1 MSNPVSI
8 MTAIPYVNSTP
19 HIGNVLTT
27 LAGDV
32 TARYYRMRGDDV
44 VFQSGTDENGQKIK
58 EAADRSGEG
67 VGPFVDRIA
76 GRFIE
81 IFKSLNL
88 SYDAFVRT
96 TSDEHRRAAQ
106 ALFSKLQENGHIY
119 IGTYEGWYDVST
131 ETYFKE
137 SELVDG
143 KSPDGNE
150 VRWVSEQNYFFRLG
164 SFGDQLIEAIESG
177 RMKIIPETRQ
187 NEVLSFIRQGLRDTC
202 ISRTNTGWGIP
213 VPGDDSQAIY
223 VWFDA
228 VICYIASL
236 GYPDSFDAKRWPPVV
251 QWLGKDI
258 LTRFHATLW
267 PAMLMGA
274 GLEVPKAVAAHG
286 WILLGGEKISKS
298 KGNVVE
304 PLVFTAELAERAG
317 CPPEV
322 AIDALRHWMIATF
335 PFENDVVFTEAEFD
349 RRFNSDLANDLGN
362 ALNRSLAMSHKFVG
376 GVIPT
381 DAPDDEMLTA
391 IQTAKDAYEVGFN
404 SLRLEQAS
412 EAAMSLVRFLNK
424 YIDSQA
430 PWTLAKNNDPRLGS
444 VLRSMLLCLR
454 TSEGLF
460 RPIMPHVADRIAAQ
474 LGLSPLTS
482 WAAIGT
488 PDSLPSGT
496 ALQQPQ
502 PIFPRLDPNAKPKM
516 NPTPESKPVEKA
528 APAPAAP
535 AATNEITIEDFL
547 KVQLKVGR
555 VFEAEPLEGSDKLL
569 KLQVVIGTENRQ
581 IVAGIRAGYTAEDL
595 IGRQVI
601 VVANLKPAKLR
612 GTESQGMLLA
622 AVDEDGKA
630 ILLMPDREAP
640 EGAQVR

>member
-1 MSNPVSI
+1 